1 MGVENIQRIRTMQ
14 SGSEI
19 SASRRTIERMEHG
32 RRPNILLTAWTTAP
46 RIEQLMR
53 RELEAADA
61 DTPQFALLTMI
72 HLLEPVTPTRLG
84 AEMGMPAAT
93 VSDRLRE
100 LFDLAHIR
108 REPNPRDGRSYVI
121 TTTAAGRRTIDRAE
135 KAVLRARHAVAQEL
149 DVPLRDVE
157 VLVEKLNRALDAAL
171 EGRRP
176 RPRRHRYA

>member
-1 MGVENIQRIRTMQ
+1 
-14 SGSEI
+14 
-19 SASRRTIERMEHG
+19 MEHG

-100 LFDLAHIR
+100 LFDLGHIR